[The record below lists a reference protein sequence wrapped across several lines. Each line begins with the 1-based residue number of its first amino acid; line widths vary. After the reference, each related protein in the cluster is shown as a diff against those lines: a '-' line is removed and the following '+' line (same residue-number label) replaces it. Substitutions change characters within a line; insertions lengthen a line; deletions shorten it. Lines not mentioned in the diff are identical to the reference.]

1 VDQAMSHAEYEQL
14 AAGYVLGALEPDD
27 EHRFQ
32 RHLEGCAVCEASVRE
47 LEEVAGALAYAAPPV
62 EPPAALRASI
72 RHEIGATAHPRR
84 VRPFKP
90 LVNRALLRTD
100 RAQSSTDRALSRANR
115 AQSRADRALSRA
127 NRALL
132 TGLAVAACILAL
144 FALGFWNMSLRNENM
159 LYRQRVAAFEEAGR
173 LLQDPTTQTVRLTGP
188 GTERGAR
195 ATVFASSRQDRGA
208 LIVEGLGAPP
218 AGRVYELWGIPNGKG
233 LDQAMPATVFRTG
246 GEGVA
251 PFLFELPIQPNMTY
265 GVTEEPGPGGSRKPT
280 RPPILVGSSTT
291 RA

>member
-32 RHLEGCAVCEASVRE
+32 RHLEGCTVCEASVRE

-72 RHEIGATAHPRR
+72 RQEIGATARPRR
-84 VRPFKP
+84 VRPFKS
-90 LVNRALLRTD
+90 R
-100 RAQSSTDRALSRANR
+100 TDRALSRTNR
-115 AQSRADRALSRA
+115 ALPRTTRGQSRATWGQSRADLALPRM

-188 GTERGAR
+188 GTGRGAR
-195 ATVFASSRQDRGA
+195 VTVFASSRQDRGA

-251 PFLFELPIQPNMTY
+251 PFLFELPIQPSMTY